1 MAAGIGSMNFWYER
15 YSLTPG
21 ISTTQ
26 PGVTTSSWVDP
37 GEGWSRYR
45 YKDFNGDYERYTE
58 TPGVPAPPPA
68 PYQRHVAVY
77 DADGNVIAN
86 NPVTPATYQRYDNQD
101 PPQPV
106 PNPIPTDI
114 PNS

>member
-21 ISTTQ
+21 ISTVQ

-58 TPGVPAPPPA
+58 TPGVPAPEPEA
-68 PYQRHVAVY
+68 YQRH
-77 DADGNVIAN
+77 DIDN
-86 NPVTPATYQRYDNQD
+86 NPVTPASYVRYDINNVIVPD
-101 PPQPV
+101 PGNDV
-106 PNPIPTDI
+106 PNDGP
-114 PNS
+114 

>member
-1 MAAGIGSMNFWYER
+1 MNFWYER

-26 PGVTTSSWVDP
+26 PNADISSWVDA

-45 YKDFNGDYERYTE
+45 YKNFSADYVRYSE
-58 TPGVPAPPPA
+58 TPGITTDPPA
-68 PYQRHVAVY
+68 PYQKREAVY

-86 NPVTPATYQRYDNQD
+86 NPVVAANYIRYDARIQFGL
-101 PPQPV
+101 QPFCRATV
-106 PNPIPTDI
+106 RE
-114 PNS
+114 